1 MPDNKVM
8 HGALALI
15 YDAKGQQIGRIRNI
29 RWSETFADQEVRGL
43 GTLFVVEAP
52 VVSHSANG
60 SMDFYEI
67 TFKDTGIPGS
77 IRRDVQTKQQFE
89 TQMLLRD
96 PFALHIFKRLE
107 DAVDPQTGLKT
118 EKATPYAI
126 IPDALINSEGADVS
140 EGSISGHNVSFRYL
154 SPVIYPPA

>member
-1 MPDNKVM
+1 MADTKTM
-8 HGALALI
+8 HGALAI
-15 YDAKGQQIGRIRNI
+15 IKDQTGRTIGRVRNI
-29 RWSETFADQEVRGL
+29 RWSETFGDQEVRGL
-43 GTLFVVEAP
+43 GTIFVQEAP

-77 IRRDVQTKQQFE
+77 IRRDVQTKGQFE

-96 PFALHIFKRLE
+96 PFQLHIFKRIE
-107 DAVDPQTGLKT
+107 DTVDPATGLKT
-118 EKATPYAI
+118 EQAVPYAI
-126 IPDALINSEGADVS
+126 IQDALINSEGADVS
-140 EGSISGHNVSFRYL
+140 EGGITGHNVSFRYL